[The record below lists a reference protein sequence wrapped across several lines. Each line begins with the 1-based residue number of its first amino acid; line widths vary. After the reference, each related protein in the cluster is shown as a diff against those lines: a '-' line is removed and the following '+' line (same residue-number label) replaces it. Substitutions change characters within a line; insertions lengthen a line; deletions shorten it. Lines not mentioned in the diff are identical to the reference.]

1 MNAFDQAVDT
11 PSDKCSF
18 LSSSKQTASDMN
30 EEEKVLNY
38 TIFSQGTCLNHLF
51 HSYTL

>member
-11 PSDKCSF
+11 LDDKCSF
-18 LSSSKQTASDMN
+18 LSSKQTTSDMN
-30 EEEKVLNY
+30 EEEKVINY